1 MTYTKDALE
10 RLKNH
15 REQARANPYSFKFLM
30 NKYCFL
36 VESPTEINKIKIQA
50 FLESL
55 KQAIM
60 DSDPLQL
67 LTTRFPDSLSW
78 GCPRYA
84 KGNFEN
90 PRIAVGQLGFN
101 CFHPLL
107 TSHYPLDISPFQRA
121 YFQVRSSSLS
131 L

>member
-1 MTYTKDALE
+1 MKGRKRRAALHLLGPDDLHQRCSGE

-15 REQARANPYSFKFLM
+15 REQAKANPYSFKFLM

-67 LTTRFPDSLSW
+67 LTTRFPGQPVL
-78 GCPRYA
+78 GLPTICQ
-84 KGNFEN
+84 
-90 PRIAVGQLGFN
+90 GQL
-101 CFHPLL
+101 
-107 TSHYPLDISPFQRA
+107 
-121 YFQVRSSSLS
+121 
-131 L
+131 